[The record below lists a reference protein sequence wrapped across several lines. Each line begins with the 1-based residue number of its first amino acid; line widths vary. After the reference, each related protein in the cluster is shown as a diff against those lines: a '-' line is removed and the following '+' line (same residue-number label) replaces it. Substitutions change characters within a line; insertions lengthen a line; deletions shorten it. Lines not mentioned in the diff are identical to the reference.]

1 MALGLVDCHVIDT
14 KMQLT
19 EGEQSIV
26 DVLGLDE
33 VVDQVIWNL
42 LRRLRLPG
50 SLLFPGGEVLGRQG
64 RVMLAEELEL
74 TGGPAPV
81 LQHLRGSFD
90 EVLDSACPVEARVRR
105 YAYKIM
111 DTMTQFY
118 ICAVNINILVA
129 ETKPWHTME

>member
-1 MALGLVDCHVIDT
+1 MMSRNSLTDEVTKRSLAMAPFRAHTEHFRPIESGDLCSQGIEELSAIRLLQLFVALGLVDCHVIDT

-64 RVMLAEELEL
+64 RVMLA
-74 TGGPAPV
+74 
-81 LQHLRGSFD
+81 
-90 EVLDSACPVEARVRR
+90 
-105 YAYKIM
+105 
-111 DTMTQFY
+111 
-118 ICAVNINILVA
+118 
-129 ETKPWHTME
+129 